1 MLIRSYD
8 WGWDLEVRCGNHN
21 HAPSLD
27 ATAHHGHRKR
37 DLQAHGRETIQQLT
51 QIGVEPRRISAA
63 VLSQNPSTLITR
75 TDIYNERSRARQEHL
90 GDRSPLE
97 ALLDELK
104 GDDYWIVKWSE
115 ANGRLENLFF
125 ASSLQVELMRCFP
138 DILVMDSTYKTNRY
152 RMPLLH
158 FGGTSPMNSYF
169 SSAFCFLVGE
179 SEDEYTWAIEQFN
192 TVIREQDLRMPN
204 VVVTDNCRAMKNALT
219 TIFPELPQLLCTWHI
234 AQLVQHRIRVA
245 FNEALYEEGTDD
257 YENVK
262 ERRLQCARDWQEV
275 SSLEFSV
282 DTLR

>member
-1 MLIRSYD
+1 
-8 WGWDLEVRCGNHN
+8 
-21 HAPSLD
+21 
-27 ATAHHGHRKR
+27 
-37 DLQAHGRETIQQLT
+37 LT

-115 ANGRLENLFF
+115 ANGRLEILFF

-158 FGGTSPMNSYF
+158 FGGTSPMNFLFPAHFAFLLENQKASIPGRLN
-169 SSAFCFLVGE
+169 SSILL
-179 SEDEYTWAIEQFN
+179 SENKIFVCRTSS
-192 TVIREQDLRMPN
+192 TV
-204 VVVTDNCRAMKNALT
+204 
-219 TIFPELPQLLCTWHI
+219 
-234 AQLVQHRIRVA
+234 AQ
-245 FNEALYEEGTDD
+245 
-257 YENVK
+257 
-262 ERRLQCARDWQEV
+262 
-275 SSLEFSV
+275 
-282 DTLR
+282 